1 MSQIGP
7 TLPPHMRNHH
17 SSSSSEDDDDTYG
30 PALPPHL
37 KNKIPEAIAS
47 SSSTTYLPVK
57 SDPEQLKESNNSDE
71 EIIGPLPVGMSEDSD
86 NSAAAE
92 LEKRSLKMRN
102 KLLGIDKEGVNL
114 EPKREDWMIELPEV
128 HTKNFGLGPRS
139 FNRSDKPEITG
150 RDEWTSTPNSKVIIK
165 LSLLLIPFGYFLY
178 FSCFLSKAIHQF

>member
-37 KNKIPEAIAS
+37 KNKIPEVIAS
-47 SSSTTYLPVK
+47 SSSTNYMPVK
-57 SDPEQLKESNNSDE
+57 SDPKQPKESSSDE
-71 EIIGPLPVGMSEDSD
+71 EIIGPLPVGMSEDSY
-86 NSAAAE
+86 NSAVE

-102 KLLGIDKEGVNL
+102 KLLGLDKEDANL

-150 RDEWTSTPNSKVIIK
+150 RDQWTTTPNSKVIN
-165 LSLLLIPFGYFLY
+165 
-178 FSCFLSKAIHQF
+178 